1 MKKIIANKKYRDYVI
16 LGIVLVLFLLGLLV
30 NNRFYLDVLISIVYF
45 SVLSCAWNIMC
56 GYVGELSL
64 GHVAFLGLGQYTC
77 VLLYTRMGLTPWV
90 GMLLGSGVAM
100 LLAFLVGVL
109 SLRLKGPFFT
119 LSTIALATVLQI
131 FAIKLD
137 GLTNGAAGVTI
148 PYEPGFSRMIFEG
161 YKPIYILL
169 LILLAVVVLV
179 TIYINHSK
187 LGSNLIAI
195 RENDTAAASLG
206 VNVFRNKVIALLI
219 SAFFTSIAGCIYA
232 QYVLF
237 IDPVGAFTTTISEKT
252 AILTLIGGSGTVF
265 GPVIGSVLMT
275 PLEIWL
281 RTTLGSTYQGAYL
294 IIYGIILIFVI
305 LVIPKGIVGTI
316 GQIVSKKRTKK
327 LEKQV
332 IGDGPLKAEGKGSV

>member
-1 MKKIIANKKYRDYVI
+1 MKKILTNKKHKDFLI
-16 LGIVLVLFLLGLLV
+16 LGIVVLLFLLGLFV
-30 NNRFYLDVLISIVYF
+30 ENRFYLDVLISIVYF
-45 SVLSCAWNIMC
+45 AVLSCGWNIMC

-64 GHVAFLGLGQYTC
+64 GHVAFLGLGQYSC
-77 VLLYTRMGLTPWV
+77 VLLYTRLGLTPWV
-90 GMLLGSGVAM
+90 GMFLGSAVAM
-100 LLAFLVGVL
+100 LLAFLIGVL
-109 SLRLKGPFFT
+109 ALRLKGPFFT

-131 FAIKLD
+131 FVVKLD

-148 PYEPGFSRMIFEG
+148 PYEPSIFNMIFEG
-161 YKPIYILL
+161 YKPIYFLFILL
-169 LILLAVVVLV
+169 LIAVVLV

-237 IDPVGAFTTTISEKT
+237 IDPVGSFTTTISEKT

-265 GPVIGSVLMT
+265 GPVVGSIIMT

-294 IIYGIILIFVI
+294 IIYGVILIFVI
-305 LVIPKGIVGTI
+305 LVIPKGIVGTLSQVI
-316 GQIVSKKRTKK
+316 SKKRSKK
-327 LEKQV
+327 LERELVQV
-332 IGDGPLKAEGKGSV
+332 QTESKGSV